1 MDAQA
6 AFRGWLADL
15 GPDLLKGPFNH
26 DARQE
31 VGLPRDWYDVQ
42 QWPAELQQGMV
53 SPKEAAAAR
62 GRGATQVG
70 RAATMERSS
79 SSSTSQEGVAGVA
92 AGSSV
97 LQQQARS
104 LPAAPEQ
111 LQQLR
116 QRLLEVLGVELVA
129 TV

>member
-1 MDAQA
+1 MDAQD

-26 DARQE
+26 EARQE

-53 SPKEAAAAR
+53 SPKAAAAAR

-70 RAATMERSS
+70 RAATMEHSS
-79 SSSTSQEGVAGVA
+79 SSRAPEGRASVA
-92 AGSSV
+92 AGSSTV
-97 LQQQARS
+97 EQQARS

-116 QRLLEVLGVELVA
+116 HRLLDVLGVELVA